1 MKCPNC
7 GVENLVGTE
16 RCKNCEMPLKQYEI
30 KNNVQINKSKNS
42 VLIVLFNILTC
53 FIIPIFLFLTSI
65 SNHSGQLLGLKII
78 LIILAALIH
87 MSGECISC
95 LVTIKIVKNK
105 ENICKTLS
113 WYDLGALIC
122 YIPLFYWGASNEI
135 SHFWILILLV
145 IFKFISYILTVKFI
159 LKEKIRMKI
168 FPIIILAICYIF
180 VFSIPNLKNPTNI
193 NKNLYRVFGSNDFD
207 SKELKIKLV
216 DEYNEEDNYTG
227 NDISYF
233 HKFTDRE
240 LENITDLEINKKL
253 KNVTIKDLSK
263 LKNLQS
269 LSIVNLKIRN
279 EFNLSSNKKLT
290 ILNLENVS
298 FSKNLIIDSNS
309 NIKEIHVDNS
319 IFKDIKI
326 NSNNL
331 IKMEA
336 EKSKVNNITINNSL
350 GLKEFYFIKSNIN
363 NVTIDGN
370 KNLRS
375 LGLSKTNNI
384 TIKNM
389 GNINDFFKLYKDQ
402 YGYSFN
408 EYLMFKKL
416 VFDNKKISFK
426 NDEYIKFNGY
436 LYVKENSLVK
446 DLLLENL
453 TAKVFDNYH
462 EIIKRHEDGSVTYD
476 SESKIKE
483 QGPDSGLGD
492 EIHLYENDEEV
503 LYCDIFK
510 LDKYDMEDN

>member
-1 MKCPNC
+1 
-7 GVENLVGTE
+7 
-16 RCKNCEMPLKQYEI
+16 
-30 KNNVQINKSKNS
+30 
-42 VLIVLFNILTC
+42 
-53 FIIPIFLFLTSI
+53 
-65 SNHSGQLLGLKII
+65 
-78 LIILAALIH
+78 
-87 MSGECISC
+87 
-95 LVTIKIVKNK
+95 
-105 ENICKTLS
+105 
-113 WYDLGALIC
+113 
-122 YIPLFYWGASNEI
+122 
-135 SHFWILILLV
+135 
-145 IFKFISYILTVKFI
+145 
-159 LKEKIRMKI
+159 
-168 FPIIILAICYIF
+168 
-180 VFSIPNLKNPTNI
+180 
-193 NKNLYRVFGSNDFD
+193 
-207 SKELKIKLV
+207 
-216 DEYNEEDNYTG
+216 
-227 NDISYF
+227 
-233 HKFTDRE
+233 
-240 LENITDLEINKKL
+240 
-253 KNVTIKDLSK
+253 
-263 LKNLQS
+263 
-269 LSIVNLKIRN
+269 
-279 EFNLSSNKKLT
+279 
-290 ILNLENVS
+290 
-298 FSKNLIIDSNS
+298 
-309 NIKEIHVDNS
+309 
-319 IFKDIKI
+319 
-326 NSNNL
+326 
-331 IKMEA
+331 MEA